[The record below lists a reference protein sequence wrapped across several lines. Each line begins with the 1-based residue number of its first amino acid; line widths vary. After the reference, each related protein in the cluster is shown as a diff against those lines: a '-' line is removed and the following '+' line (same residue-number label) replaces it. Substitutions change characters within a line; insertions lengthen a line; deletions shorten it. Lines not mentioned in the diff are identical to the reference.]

1 MSVAA
6 PNPFSPEVLAAKA
19 LEHLGADAP
28 TTESLLRVAAQ
39 MAVLVNKAPGL
50 HGPEKSALVQRVLRE
65 VINMPAVRSKLS
77 DEAASALILV
87 IDTVVPT
94 TLTLIVSAGRGEFDL
109 KKITPA
115 KAWAWCCKHGVAIAV
130 AASASEKQ
138 DPKVGTAS
146 IVTAVSDAVAAVAAE
161 VTVDVAA
168 APAPAPAPVVAESAS
183 SAPTESANPTP
194 AP

>member
-6 PNPFSPEVLAAKA
+6 TAAVPNPFSLEALATKA

-39 MAVLVNKAPGL
+39 IAVLVNKAPGL
-50 HGPEKSALVQRVLRE
+50 RGSEKSALVQRVLRE
-65 VINMPAVRSKLS
+65 VINMPVVRSKLS
-77 DEAASALILV
+77 EEAASALSIV

-130 AASASEKQ
+130 ASSA
-138 DPKVGTAS
+138 PKADIAS
-146 IVTAVSDAVAAVAAE
+146 IVKAVGEAAAE
-161 VTVDVAA
+161 VTVEIAA
-168 APAPAPAPVVAESAS
+168 APAADVVLVVAESAS
-183 SAPTESANPTP
+183 IAPTEPAAQTP
-194 AP
+194 AL